1 VAGALQRLGS
11 ANNQRNTVKSLGITF
26 AFFGIVATIAAIA
39 DLNSGRYDL
48 HNVLQ
53 ATRGGLW
60 VMLGMSL
67 FAIGMILVKQPH
79 PHAQD

>member
-1 VAGALQRLGS
+1 MAERWLYRAS
-11 ANNQRNTVKSLGITF
+11 IERNTVKSLGITF
-26 AFFGIVATIAAIA
+26 AFFGIVATVAAIA

-67 FAIGMILVKQPH
+67 VAIGMILVKQD
-79 PHAQD
+79 QVQKKQ